1 MNAKEEIL
9 QLRER
14 TTYYRLAL
22 RELARIRCTLVRDAL
37 KTPAQQRDAALKL
50 NEETMSVLQHAS
62 EISTTR
68 LVALESEQLLIAV
81 GATAD
86 CELRNAC
93 FAETSHPF

>member
-1 MNAKEEIL
+1 MNAEEEIL

-22 RELARIRCTLVRDAL
+22 RELAKMRCTLVCDAL
-37 KTPAQQRDAALKL
+37 KTPAQHGDAALTL
-50 NEETMSVLQHAS
+50 NEETMAVLQHAL

-68 LVALESEQLLIAV
+68 LVALESDQRLIAV

-86 CELRNAC
+86 GEVRNAC
-93 FAETSHPF
+93 FAETSHPY